1 MLPLVGSRNLVFE
14 ISLENLSLT
23 SRWTLERPL
32 KVFSPAGGGGSNGG
46 IKSLLDKKTPTFL
59 VTVRDAV
66 VKDTSLQPTL
76 AALMGMSLASQVFV
90 HKPPKSIGQIK
101 ILT

>member
-32 KVFSPAGGGGSNGG
+32 KVFSPAGGGGGSNGG
-46 IKSLLDKKTPTFL
+46 IKSLLDKKKPTFL
-59 VTVRDAV
+59 LTVRDAV
-66 VKDTSLQPTL
+66 VKDTAYTSSSDGNVISF
-76 AALMGMSLASQVFV
+76 AGIRS
-90 HKPPKSIGQIK
+90 
-101 ILT
+101 